1 MPGWQQLY
9 RELPASSHFE
19 IISVAC
25 EHGGGENARPYVEA
39 AKTTFPT
46 AIDDSGITAV
56 AFGFKV
62 VPNGLLVDA
71 DGIIRYAKYGGFSID
86 HPEDVA
92 AVTRFAAGGD
102 PGASPPSE
110 APYELSGLERELVAT
125 HLRLGRVLDSLGRVD
140 EAVGEWQAALRIDPR
155 NFVVRKQIW
164 AARHPEKF
172 HPAIDFAW
180 QEVQLA
186 REREAELAAGICG
199 PDGCPLPRR

>member
-1 MPGWQQLY
+1 LY
-9 RELPASSHFE
+9 QDFPASSRIE
-19 IISVAC
+19 VISVAS
-25 EHGGGENARPYVEA
+25 EHGGAENARPYVEA

-46 AIDDSGITAV
+46 AIDDSGVTAV

-62 VPNGLLVDA
+62 VPNGLLVDEA
-71 DGIIRYAKYGGFSID
+71 GIIRYAKYGGFSID

-102 PGASPPSE
+102 PGASPPSDT
-110 APYELSGLERELVAT
+110 PYELGGLERELVAT
-125 HLRLGRVLDSLGRVD
+125 HLRLARVLDSLGRVD
-140 EAVGEWQAALRIDPR
+140 EAVAEWQAALRIDPR

-172 HPAIDFAW
+172 HPTIDFAW
-180 QEVQLA
+180 QTVQLA
-186 REREAELAAGICG
+186 QEREAELAAGICG

>member
-1 MPGWQQLY
+1 LPGWQHFFQNI
-9 RELPASSHFE
+9 PAEANFKL
-19 IISVAC
+19 ISVAC

-71 DGIIRYAKYGGFSID
+71 NGIIRYAKYGGFEIN

-102 PGASPPSE
+102 PGPSPASDV
-110 APYELSGLERELVAT
+110 PYELSGLELELVAT
-125 HLRLGRVLDSLGRVD
+125 HLRLARVFDSLGRVD

-180 QEVQLA
+180 QAVQLA

>member
-1 MPGWQQLY
+1 MPGWQRLY
-9 RELPASSHFE
+9 QDVPDGSHFE

-25 EHGGGENARPYVEA
+25 EHGAAENARPYIEA

-46 AIDDSGITAV
+46 AIDDSGVTAV
-56 AFGFKV
+56 TFGFKV

-92 AVTRFAAGGD
+92 AVKRFAAGAE
-102 PGASPPSE
+102 PGPSPVSD
-110 APYELSGLERELVAT
+110 APYELSELERELVAT
-125 HLRLGRVLDSLGRVD
+125 HLRLAHVFASLGRVD
-140 EAVGEWQAALRIDPR
+140 EAVGEWQAALRIDPG

-180 QEVQLA
+180 QAVQLA